1 MCGGGGSVLGA
12 VVGAALAYATGGASL
27 GLTAAEAAVAGGV
40 AGAAAGDQMVDQP
53 AKKQQEALELQKQA
67 NAGALQA
74 AQAQA
79 DQAQQVFNK
88 ANSKSPDVGAMLS
101 ANANAAKAGNTSTML
116 TGNKGVDAQALNL
129 GKNTLLG
136 A

>member
-53 AKKQQEALELQKQA
+53 AKMQKDALDVQRQA
-67 NAGALQA
+67 NAQAVTA

-79 DQAQQVFNK
+79 EQAAQVFNK
-88 ANSKSPDVGAMLS
+88 ANAKSADVGAMLS
-101 ANANAAKAGNTSTML
+101 QNANAAKAGATSTML
-116 TGNKGVDAQALNL
+116 TGNKGVDAQSLNL